1 MLQPVHKSTRKP
13 ETSVTPNAPTLN
25 THTHTA
31 QPQPDQNRADHGHA
45 TNPTDPTGLSASPG
59 SSELTQV
66 VCCNLQCLFTLSS
79 VPPKCHLWEMLL
91 LFFFALLRV
100 SLSRVAFSKSGCYS
114 CHVLLPARV
123 CVHAFVSMCVH
134 IRTSCGS
141 DMGFGCDRRAC
152 KHAVCL
158 CGAGCSSR
166 ADAQWFTSTLCVSVS
181 MCRCT
186 AA

>member
-91 LFFFALLRV
+91 LFFFGVAEGFRSAELHLVSQGAILAMFYYLRV
-100 SLSRVAFSKSGCYS
+100 FARMRLCLCVCTYALPVVQTW
-114 CHVLLPARV
+114 VLDVTDGPASMQSV
-123 CVHAFVSMCVH
+123 CVGQDVPLEQMHSGLLQHCV
-134 IRTSCGS
+134 
-141 DMGFGCDRRAC
+141 
-152 KHAVCL
+152 
-158 CGAGCSSR
+158 
-166 ADAQWFTSTLCVSVS
+166 
-181 MCRCT
+181 
-186 AA
+186 